1 MQIFTYIIQILI
13 LIATCLYGDKK
24 GAVFSNDW
32 TCQDMIANGPNN
44 CAVASTLCCS
54 SCGPTTQ
61 APTTTT
67 TTTTPAP
74 VTPAPVTPAPV
85 TPAPVTPA
93 PVTPTPNPTG
103 STPAQTTIVAQLEKD
118 CE

>member
-85 TPAPVTPA
+85 TP
-93 PVTPTPNPTG
+93 TPNPTG

>member
-13 LIATCLYGDKK
+13 LIATCLYGDEK
-24 GAVFSNDW
+24 GAVFSNGW
-32 TCQDMIANGPNN
+32 TCQVMIANEPHN
-44 CAVASTLCCS
+44 CAVASTYCCS
-54 SCGPTTQ
+54 SCGPTT
-61 APTTTT
+61 
-67 TTTTPAP
+67 PAP
-74 VTPAPVTPAPV
+74 VMPAPV

>member
-1 MQIFTYIIQILI
+1 MQLFTYNIQILI
-13 LIATCLYGDKK
+13 LIATCLYGDQK
-24 GAVFSNDW
+24 GAVFSNGW

-44 CAVASTLCCS
+44 CAIASTCCCS

-67 TTTTPAP
+67 TRTTTPAP
-74 VTPAPVTPAPV
+74 VTPAPVTPTPV
-85 TPAPVTPA
+85 TPAPVTL
-93 PVTPTPNPTG
+93 TPNPTG